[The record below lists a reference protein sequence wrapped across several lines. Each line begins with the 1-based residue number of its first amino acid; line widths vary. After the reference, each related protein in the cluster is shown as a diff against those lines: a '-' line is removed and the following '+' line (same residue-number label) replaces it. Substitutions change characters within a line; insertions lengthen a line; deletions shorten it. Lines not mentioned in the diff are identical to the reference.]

1 MVFLIF
7 SILSS
12 TGIFLIF
19 KLIDLKRIPVFN
31 IILINYFVAAILGF
45 ILNRSSQ
52 TIVGFF
58 HSNAI
63 WFSLLI
69 GLLFI
74 FMFFVI
80 GWSSQKAGIA
90 VTSVAAK
97 MSVVMPISFSILYFG
112 EILTGAK
119 FIGIILAIAAVFFTV
134 YKKPGENNAKN
145 TFLPVVLFF
154 GMGLVD
160 ISVKYA
166 QEEFVTPETNSFFTA
181 FLFLVSA
188 IFAVVFTFFRKDSIK
203 DYRSGWVWFFG
214 ILLGLV
220 NFGTIYFLIAALNSG
235 IFPSAVIFG
244 VNNTGIV
251 LLSFLLGLLFF
262 KEKLMKI
269 NMVGIIL
276 SIVAIFM
283 LTFFNG

>member
-1 MVFLIF
+1 M
-7 SILSS
+7 
-12 TGIFLIF
+12 
-19 KLIDLKRIPVFN
+19 
-31 IILINYFVAAILGF
+31 AAILGF
-45 ILNRSSQ
+45 TLNRSSQ
-52 TIVGFF
+52 TIAGFF

-63 WFSLLI
+63 WFSLII
-69 GLLFI
+69 GFLFI
-74 FMFFVI
+74 VMFFVI

-119 FIGIILAIAAVFFTV
+119 FIGIVLAIAAVFFTI
-134 YKKPGENNAKN
+134 YKKPEKNNAKN
-145 TFLPVVLFF
+145 SFLPVILFF

-166 QEEFVTPETNSFFTA
+166 QEKFVTPETNSFFTA

-188 IFAVVFTFFRKDSIK
+188 IFAVIFTLFNKDSVK
-203 DYRSGWVWFFG
+203 DYRNGWVWIFG

-220 NFGTIYFLIAALNSG
+220 NFGTIYFLIATLNSN
-235 IFPSAVIFG
+235 IFPGAVVFG

-262 KEKLMKI
+262 KEKLLKI
-269 NMVGIIL
+269 NMVGIVL

>member
-1 MVFLIF
+1 MWFLLL

-19 KLIDLKRIPVFN
+19 KLVDLKKLPVFN

-45 ILNRSSQ
+45 SLDRSSL
-52 TIVGFF
+52 TITDFF
-58 HSNAI
+58 HSKAI
-63 WFSLLI
+63 WFSTII

-74 FMFFVI
+74 IMFFVI
-80 GWSSQKAGIA
+80 GKSSQKAGIA
-90 VTSVAAK
+90 ITSVASK

-112 EILTGAK
+112 EILTGTK
-119 FIGIILAIAAVFFTV
+119 LIGIILALAAVFFTV
-134 YKKPGENNAKN
+134 YQKPKEQNSTKN
-145 TFLPVVLFF
+145 TFLPVILFF

-188 IFAVVFTFFRKDSIK
+188 IFAVVFTFFKKDSLK
-203 DYRSGWVWFFG
+203 AYRHVWVWVYG
-214 ILLGLV
+214 ILLGLI
-220 NFGTIYFLIAALNSG
+220 NFGSIFFLISALNSE
-235 IFPSAVIFG
+235 IYASAIIFG
-244 VNNTGIV
+244 INNTGIV

-262 KEKLMKI
+262 KEKLLKI
-269 NMVGIIL
+269 NMVGIVL

-283 LTFFNG
+283 LSFL

>member
-1 MVFLIF
+1 MGFLIF

-19 KLIDLKRIPVFN
+19 KLIDIKKLPVFN

-45 ILNRSSQ
+45 TLNRSSQ
-52 TIVGFF
+52 TIVKFF
-58 HSNAI
+58 HSDAI
-63 WFSLLI
+63 WFSLII
-69 GLLFI
+69 GFLFI
-74 FMFFVI
+74 IMFFVI
-80 GWSSQKAGIA
+80 GKSSQKAGIA
-90 VTSVAAK
+90 ITSVASK

-112 EILTGAK
+112 EILTGTK
-119 FIGIILAIAAVFFTV
+119 FVGIVLALAAVFFTV
-134 YKKPGENNAKN
+134 YKKPKDNNAGN
-145 TFLPVVLFF
+145 TFLPVILFF

-166 QEEFVTPETNSFFTA
+166 QEKFVTPETNSFFTA

-188 IFAVVFTFFRKDSIK
+188 FFAVVFTFFNRSSLKN
-203 DYRSGWVWFFG
+203 YRNSWVWCFG

-235 IFPSAVIFG
+235 IFASAIIFG
-244 VNNTGIV
+244 INNTGIV

-262 KEKLMKI
+262 KEKLLKI

-276 SIVAIFM
+276 SIAAIFM